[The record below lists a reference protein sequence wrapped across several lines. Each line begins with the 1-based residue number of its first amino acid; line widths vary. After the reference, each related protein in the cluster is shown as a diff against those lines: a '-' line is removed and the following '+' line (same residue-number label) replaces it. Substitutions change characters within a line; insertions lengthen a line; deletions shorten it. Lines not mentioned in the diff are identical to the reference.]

1 MIIKS
6 YNLFKTSLP
15 THKNPLTSEIHT
27 NEHKKEILSRVNSTI
42 WCNRLIKP
50 NIVTVNYGSSR
61 AVMRFR
67 KKSKIQDFVVYVLIV
82 SNNHFKGGINISMFI
97 RIEIIYQMHI
107 VCQYFNNLIYH
118 FL

>member
-6 YNLFKTSLP
+6 YNLFKTLLP
-15 THKNPLTSEIHT
+15 THKNPLTLEIQT
-27 NEHKKEILSRVNSTI
+27 NEHKKEILSWVNST
-42 WCNRLIKP
+42 RLIKL

-82 SNNHFKGGINISMFI
+82 SNNHFKGGNNISMFI